1 MTTAPKFAG
10 TGCHWGV
17 SSTGLTGYGAL
28 ILTSTDQT
36 SEADTETAMDPTGY
50 VVTDATYNHRE
61 TATLE
66 TWVSGSSGGAVVVA
80 STSYPQPGDTVT
92 ITDTVN
98 TSISGSTWIAGG
110 ATVRRS
116 NTTMAKVSIP
126 LRRYAKIA

>member
-1 MTTAPKFAG
+1 MTSTPKFAG

-17 SSTGLTGYGAL
+17 SSTGITGFGAL
-28 ILTSTDQT
+28 VLTSTDQA
-36 SEADTETAMDPTGY
+36 SEADTETAQDAYGY
-50 VVTDATYNHRE
+50 VVTDVTYNHRE

-80 STSYPQPGDTVT
+80 SSSYPQPGDTVT

-98 TSISGSTWIAGG
+98 TGLAGTTWIAGG

-116 NTTMAKVSIP
+116 NTSMAKVSVP
-126 LRRYAKIA
+126 LRRYAKI